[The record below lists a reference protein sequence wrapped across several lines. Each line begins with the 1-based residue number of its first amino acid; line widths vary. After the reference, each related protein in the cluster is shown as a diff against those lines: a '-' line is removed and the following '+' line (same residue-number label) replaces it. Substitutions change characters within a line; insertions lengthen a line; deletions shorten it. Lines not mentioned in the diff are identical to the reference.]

1 MSEKCN
7 SNEGCSS
14 CSSAEGCGAN
24 EKQAH
29 TKGKIEVALSNIK
42 FKIMV
47 MSGKGGVGKSTV
59 SVNLAAILAGMGYR
73 VGLIDADIHG
83 PNVPKMLGIKEK
95 GVLSSSGGIIP
106 YEPINNL
113 FVMSVGFLIKED
125 DDAIIWRSPLKH
137 SLIEQFLSDV
147 NWGNLDFLLF
157 DLPPGTG
164 DEPLSVSH
172 IIGKVDGS
180 VIITTPQEVA
190 LLDSRKSV
198 TFSKK
203 LGIPVLGIVEN
214 MSGFVCPKCGEK
226 TDIFKTGGGKKAAKE
241 MGVNFL
247 GKIPLEPEL
256 VMQGDIG
263 KPFVIEKPNSESAKA
278 FKNVSKNILSQTIL
292 NK

>member
-1 MSEKCN
+1 MSEKCD
-7 SNEGCSS
+7 SSSGCSS
-14 CSSAEGCGAN
+14 CSSAAGCSTN

-29 TKGKIEVALSNIK
+29 TKSKIEDTLSNIK

-47 MSGKGGVGKSTV
+47 MSGKGGVGKSTFA
-59 SVNLAAILAGMGYR
+59 VNLAAMLGGMGYR

-95 GVLSSSGGIIP
+95 GVLSSAEGIIP
-106 YEPINNL
+106 YEPVDNL

-137 SLIEQFLSDV
+137 SIIEQFLSDV
-147 NWGNLDFLLF
+147 NWGELDFLLF

-172 IIGKVDGS
+172 LIGKVDGS
-180 VIITTPQEVA
+180 VIVTTPQEVA

-203 LGIPVLGIVEN
+203 LNIPVLGIVEN

-226 TDIFKTGGGKKAAKE
+226 TDIFKTGGGEKAAGE
-241 MGVNFL
+241 LNVNFL

-256 VMQGDIG
+256 VMQGDLG
-263 KPFVIEKPNSESAKA
+263 RPFVIDKPNSESAKSFRNIA
-278 FKNVSKNILSQTIL
+278 KNILGQTIL
-292 NK
+292 K

>member
-7 SNEGCSS
+7 SSSGCSS
-14 CSSAEGCGAN
+14 CSSAQSCSTS
-24 EKQAH
+24 EKQSH
-29 TKGKIEVALSNIK
+29 TKSKIENTLSNIK

-47 MSGKGGVGKSTV
+47 MSGKGGVGKSTF
-59 SVNLAAILAGMGYR
+59 SVNLAAMLAGMGYR

-95 GVLSSSGGIIP
+95 GVLSSAEGIIP
-106 YEPINNL
+106 YEPVENL
-113 FVMSVGFLIKED
+113 LVMSVGFLIRED

-137 SLIEQFLSDV
+137 SIIEQFLSDV
-147 NWGNLDFLLF
+147 NWGELDFLLF

-172 IIGKVDGS
+172 LLGRVDGS
-180 VIITTPQEVA
+180 VIVTTPQEVA

-198 TFSKK
+198 TFSRK
-203 LGIPVLGIVEN
+203 LNIPVLGIVEN

-226 TDIFKTGGGKKAAKE
+226 TDIFKTGGGERAANELK
-241 MGVNFL
+241 VNFL

-256 VMQGDIG
+256 VMQGDLG
-263 KPFVIEKPNSESAKA
+263 RPFVIDKPNSESAKS
-278 FKNVSKNILSQTIL
+278 FKNIAKNILIQTIL
-292 NK
+292 K

>member
-1 MSEKCN
+1 MSEKCD
-7 SNEGCSS
+7 SAAGCSGCSS
-14 CSSAEGCGAN
+14 AAGCSTN
-24 EKQAH
+24 EKQSH
-29 TKGKIEVALSNIK
+29 TKSKIENTLSNIK

-47 MSGKGGVGKSTV
+47 MSGKGGVGKSTFA
-59 SVNLAAILAGMGYR
+59 VNLAAMLAGMGYR

-95 GVLSSSGGIIP
+95 GVLSSAEGIIP
-106 YEPINNL
+106 YEPIDNL

-137 SLIEQFLSDV
+137 SIIEQFLSDV
-147 NWGNLDFLLF
+147 NWGELDFLLF

-172 IIGKVDGS
+172 LIGKVDGS
-180 VIITTPQEVA
+180 VIVTTPQEVA

-203 LGIPVLGIVEN
+203 LNIPVLGIVEN

-226 TDIFKTGGGKKAAKE
+226 TDIFKTGGGEKAAGE
-241 MGVNFL
+241 LNVNFL

-256 VMQGDIG
+256 VMQGDLG
-263 KPFVIEKPNSESAKA
+263 RPFVIDKPNSESAKS
-278 FKNVSKNILSQTIL
+278 FKNIAKNILGQTIL
-292 NK
+292 K

>member
-1 MSEKCN
+1 MTEKCD
-7 SNEGCSS
+7 SEAGCSS
-14 CSSAEGCGAN
+14 CSSAQSCSTS

-29 TKGKIEVALSNIK
+29 TKSNIENALSNIK

-47 MSGKGGVGKSTV
+47 MSGKGGVGKSTFA
-59 SVNLAAILAGMGYR
+59 VNLAAMLGGMGYR

-95 GVLSSSGGIIP
+95 GVLSSAKGIIP
-106 YEPINNL
+106 YEPIDNL
-113 FVMSVGFLIKED
+113 FVMSVGFLIRED

-137 SLIEQFLSDV
+137 SIIEQFLSDV
-147 NWGNLDFLLF
+147 NWGELDFLIF

-172 IIGKVDGS
+172 LIGKVDGS
-180 VIITTPQEVA
+180 VIVTTPQEVA

-203 LGIPVLGIVEN
+203 LNIPVLGIVEN
-214 MSGFVCPKCGEK
+214 MSGFVCPKCQEK
-226 TDIFKTGGGKKAAKE
+226 TDIFKTGGGEKAAKE
-241 MGVNFL
+241 LNVNFL

-256 VMQGDIG
+256 VMQGDLG
-263 KPFVIEKPNSESAKA
+263 RPFVIDKPNSESAKSFRNIA
-278 FKNVSKNILSQTIL
+278 KNILSQTIL
-292 NK
+292 K

>member
-1 MSEKCN
+1 MSEKCD
-7 SNEGCSS
+7 SDAGCSGCSS
-14 CSSAEGCGAN
+14 AAGCSTN
-24 EKQAH
+24 EKQSH
-29 TKGKIEVALSNIK
+29 TKSKIENTLSNIK

-47 MSGKGGVGKSTV
+47 MSGKGGVGKSTFA
-59 SVNLAAILAGMGYR
+59 VNLAAMLAGMGYR

-95 GVLSSSGGIIP
+95 GVLSSAEGIIP
-106 YEPINNL
+106 YEPIDNL

-137 SLIEQFLSDV
+137 SIIEQFLSDV
-147 NWGNLDFLLF
+147 NWGELDFLLF

-172 IIGKVDGS
+172 LIGKVDGS
-180 VIITTPQEVA
+180 VIVTTPQEVA

-203 LGIPVLGIVEN
+203 LNIPVLGIVEN

-226 TDIFKTGGGKKAAKE
+226 TDIFKTGGGEKAAGE
-241 MGVNFL
+241 LNVNFL

-256 VMQGDIG
+256 VMQGDLG
-263 KPFVIEKPNSESAKA
+263 RPFVIDKPNSESAKS
-278 FKNVSKNILSQTIL
+278 FKNIAKNILGQTIL
-292 NK
+292 K